1 MISPGSFDDAI
12 QLHEP
17 VHIFGSCMTDKSLK
31 RLIIFVFVLA
41 LIMGPGP
48 GLRLVN
54 PDASNPSETFTF
66 LGMPT
71 IYAWGLFW
79 YFIQLAAI
87 IVAYKR
93 LWKE

>member
-1 MISPGSFDDAI
+1 MTSPGSFDNAS

-17 VHIFGSCMTDKSLK
+17 VHIFGDRLTDRSLK
-31 RLIIFVFVLA
+31 RLIISVFVLA
-41 LIMGPGP
+41 MIMGPGP

-54 PDASNPSETFTF
+54 PDAADPSATFTF
-66 LGMPT
+66 LGIPT

>member
-1 MISPGSFDDAI
+1 VISPGSFDNAS

-17 VHIFGSCMTDKSLK
+17 VHIFGVRLTERSLK
-31 RLIIFVFVLA
+31 HLIIFVFVLA

-54 PDASNPSETFTF
+54 PDASDPSATFTF
-66 LGMPT
+66 LGIPT
-71 IYAWGLFW
+71 IYAWGLSW

>member
-1 MISPGSFDDAI
+1 
-12 QLHEP
+12 
-17 VHIFGSCMTDKSLK
+17 MTDKSLK